1 MPSLAEASPTH
12 KTNGR
17 TSFTRSHSPAV
28 VRPSVIPIPAALA
41 QGRLSPSGLF
51 RHRPY
56 RAILPASIQFSW
68 HLPFSHASWTF
79 CVDAR
84 EVGETL
90 LLSASLLYI
99 ALQLSGVTLGESVP
113 DVSTTSSF
121 ITKPP
126 IKLPSISP
134 LIIELSSLVVVSL
147 LYSIWSHISRHTS
160 PPSSSIPSSPAAS
173 QHSSSPVPETRDG
186 RRYGLPNA
194 WANKANHGYVW
205 MSVPKNYRWDSS
217 VSVPASLMMYTI
229 QRFL

>member
-1 MPSLAEASPTH
+1 MPSLAEPSLTH

-28 VRPSVIPIPAALA
+28 VRPSVIPIPAALT

-56 RAILPASIQFSW
+56 RAVLPASLRFSW
-68 HLPFSHASWTF
+68 HLPFSYALWTF

-99 ALQLSGVTLGESVP
+99 TSKLSGATLGESAP
-113 DVSTTSSF
+113 DVSTTASP
-121 ITKPP
+121 ITRPP
-126 IKLPSISP
+126 IKLPSIAP
-134 LIIELSSLVVVSL
+134 LIIELSSLVMATL
-147 LYSIWSHISRHTS
+147 LYSIWTHISRHTS
-160 PPSSSIPSSPAAS
+160 PPPSSIPPSPAAS
-173 QHSSSPVPETRDG
+173 QYSSSQVPETRDG

-194 WANKANHGYVW
+194 LANKPNHSYVW

-217 VSVPASLMMYTI
+217 VSILSLMR
-229 QRFL
+229 QLH